1 MKRLGRGTT
10 RNHADLSGLAEQLH
24 NAGQRLAYPPTPD
37 VAAVVAQRLA
47 RGATTPR
54 HAPRVRLAWVMVA
67 VVLLLGLWSVP
78 TVRAAV
84 AEWLQIGAVR
94 IQLIEPT
101 ATPMP
106 PTGTPRPTAVPTAT
120 PVPLANI
127 LNLSG
132 KTTLAE
138 ARAQL
143 DIPLRLPQYPVD
155 LGAPDRV
162 VVQRLS
168 GGGSLALFIWLDD
181 NATELNP
188 TVRLSLMQMEAD
200 AFMTKGEPRTIR
212 ETTIGDHYALWTE
225 GPYGLNYQEQGTR
238 FERLVDGHV
247 LIWTEQIDGQEITY
261 RLETDWS
268 LDEARRVAESLE

>member
-1 MKRLGRGTT
+1 MNEIGRGRVRQDVEFGTLE
-10 RNHADLSGLAEQLH
+10 NQLRT
-24 NAGQRLAYPPTPD
+24 AGRQFVYPPTPN
-37 VAAVVAQRLA
+37 VAAGETRTA
-47 RGATTPR
+47 RR
-54 HAPRVRLAWVMVA
+54 YAPRVRLAWAVA
-67 VVLLLGLWSVP
+67 VLVLLLGLWSVP
-78 TVRAAV
+78 TVRASV
-84 AEWLQIGAVR
+84 VEWLQIGAVR
-94 IQLIEPT
+94 IQLVAPT
-101 ATPMP
+101 ATVAP
-106 PTGTPRPTAVPTAT
+106 PTGTPRATVIPTAT
-120 PVPLANI
+120 PVPLANV
-127 LNLSG
+127 LKLSG
-132 KTTLAE
+132 ETTLAE

-143 DIPLRLPQYPVD
+143 DIPLRLPQYPAD
-155 LGAPDRV
+155 LGTPDRV

-181 NATELNP
+181 NATESNP

-247 LIWTEQIDGQEITY
+247 LIWTEQIDGEEITY